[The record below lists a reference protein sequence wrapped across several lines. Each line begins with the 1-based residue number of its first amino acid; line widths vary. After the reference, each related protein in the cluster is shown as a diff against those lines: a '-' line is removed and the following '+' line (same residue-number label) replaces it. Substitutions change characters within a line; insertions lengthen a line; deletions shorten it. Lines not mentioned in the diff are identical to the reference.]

1 MSSQKPNLIYV
12 FADQLRYFSLGYTG
26 DKNAAT
32 PNIDALC
39 QESTDLCQAVSGHPV
54 CAPYRASLFTG
65 KYTTSTGMVI
75 NEIRMNP
82 NHHTF
87 ADVLDLSLIHICIAA
102 LFFPG

>member
-54 CAPYRASLFTG
+54 CAALPGISFHR
-65 KYTTSTGMVI
+65 
-75 NEIRMNP
+75 EIYP
-82 NHHTF
+82 P
-87 ADVLDLSLIHICIAA
+87 AQVWLSMK
-102 LFFPG
+102 